1 MNRIA
6 PLLLVVAAGGLLACK
21 GEPKKDSAADPGAGQ
36 TPAAPAAE
44 PAAPA
49 QPPAGTP
56 PGETAPAAGE
66 PGEATPT
73 AATGEPASTG
83 IPECDS
89 YIKRLLDCQA
99 YPAQGKET
107 LRANIDVWKKASE
120 AGGDAAK
127 AAADACKKSM
137 QQSDQGLKAINC

>member
-6 PLLLVVAAGGLLACK
+6 LTFLAVAVAGLLACK
-21 GEPKKDSAADPGAGQ
+21 GDSKKEPGPDPAADK
-36 TPAAPAAE
+36 TAAPADK
-44 PAAPA
+44 AAPA
-49 QPPAGTP
+49 QPPATP
-56 PGETAPAAGE
+56 PADEPAGE
-66 PGEATPT
+66 AQAT

-83 IPECDS
+83 IPECDT

-120 AGGDAAK
+120 AGGDSAK
-127 AAADACKKSM
+127 AAADACKKSL

>member
-6 PLLLVVAAGGLLACK
+6 LTFLAVAVAGLLACK
-21 GEPKKDSAADPGAGQ
+21 GDSKKEPGPVPGADK
-36 TPAAPAAE
+36 TAAPADK
-44 PAAPA
+44 AAPA
-49 QPPAGTP
+49 QPAAPATPPADEPAG
-56 PGETAPAAGE
+56 
-66 PGEATPT
+66 EAQAT

-83 IPECDS
+83 IPECDT

-120 AGGDAAK
+120 AGGDSAK
-127 AAADACKKSM
+127 AAADACKKSL

>member
-6 PLLLVVAAGGLLACK
+6 LTFLAVAVAGLLACK
-21 GEPKKDSAADPGAGQ
+21 GDQKKEPGADPGADP
-36 TPAAPAAE
+36 TAAPADK
-44 PAAPA
+44 AAPA
-49 QPPAGTP
+49 QPAAPATTP
-56 PGETAPAAGE
+56 PAEEPA
-66 PGEATPT
+66 GEATAT

-120 AGGDAAK
+120 AGGDSAK

>member
-6 PLLLVVAAGGLLACK
+6 LTFLAVAVAALVACN
-21 GEPKKDSAADPGAGQ
+21 GDPKKEPGADPADDK
-36 TPAAPAAE
+36 TAAAPADKAAPAPPAAPVTPPAEE
-44 PAAPA
+44 PA
-49 QPPAGTP
+49 
-56 PGETAPAAGE
+56 GEGQA
-66 PGEATPT
+66 T

-120 AGGDAAK
+120 AGGDSAK
-127 AAADACKKSM
+127 AAADACKKSL

>member
-6 PLLLVVAAGGLLACK
+6 LTLLAVAAAGLMACN
-21 GEPKKDSAADPGAGQ
+21 GDPKKDSADPAADKTAAAPADKTAPAQ
-36 TPAAPAAE
+36 PAAPATPPADE
-44 PAAPA
+44 PA
-49 QPPAGTP
+49 
-56 PGETAPAAGE
+56 
-66 PGEATPT
+66 GEAKAT

-89 YIKRLLDCQA
+89 YIKRLLDCSA

-120 AGGDAAK
+120 AGGDSAK
-127 AAADACKKSM
+127 AAADACKKSL